1 MGQREVTSRES
12 KMQLKLERTERAL
25 SPVPAL
31 PSACDPCEAA
41 SNCLQVVKTVS
52 SRLNQLFYDDRRG
65 GS

>member
-1 MGQREVTSRES
+1 
-12 KMQLKLERTERAL
+12 MQLKLERTERAP

-31 PSACDPCEAA
+31 PSGCDPCEAA
-41 SNCLQVVKTVS
+41 SKCLQVVKTVS